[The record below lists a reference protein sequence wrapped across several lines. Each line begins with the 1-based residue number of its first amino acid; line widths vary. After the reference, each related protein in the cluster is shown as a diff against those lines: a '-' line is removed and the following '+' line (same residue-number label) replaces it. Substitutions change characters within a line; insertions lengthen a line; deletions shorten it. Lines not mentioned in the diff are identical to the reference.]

1 MARSLQ
7 SHGKRSRVYVP
18 VLLYIFKNKYTP
30 DAETIE
36 FTLKD
41 VIEACN
47 ALGINA
53 ANPPDVIYRMKSRT
67 VIPEDIQN
75 LGFRV
80 IRPVGRGR
88 YVLEKAES
96 TLITFPTG
104 EYEIIQDKTPPVV
117 RKLLGPNLGLIDEQ
131 GLLAI
136 VRYNELIS
144 RFLKARVYHL
154 KGHVRR
160 SVAGVGQAEVDDV
173 HIALPLDTD
182 EPITIVPVE
191 AKAKDEP
198 VNRAQIAMQI
208 LYAREAFPGYP
219 IRPLT
224 IKLFSDG
231 EILFM
236 EFDDEIKTSALE
248 PIAYARYRIV
258 EPPVEQQ

>member
-1 MARSLQ
+1 MSRSLQ
-7 SHGKRSRVYVP
+7 SHGKRSRIYVP
-18 VLLYIFKNKYTP
+18 VLLYIFKQKYVP
-30 DAETIE
+30 GSDIVE

-41 VIEACN
+41 VAEACT
-47 ALGINA
+47 ALGIVA

-67 VIPEDIQN
+67 LIPEDIQA

-80 IRPVGRGR
+80 IRPIGRGK

-96 TLITFPTG
+96 TLITFPIG
-104 EYEIIQDKTPPVV
+104 DYEIIEDQTPSFV
-117 RKLLGPNLGLIDEQ
+117 RKLLGSDLGLIDEQ

-136 VRYNELIS
+136 IRYNHLIAH
-144 RFLKARVYHL
+144 FLQARVYHL

-160 SVAGVGQAEVDDV
+160 SVIGVGQAEVDDV
-173 HIALPLDTD
+173 HIALPFDID
-182 EPITIVPVE
+182 EPVTIVPVE

-208 LYAREAFPGYP
+208 LYAREAFPGHP

-224 IKLFSDG
+224 IKLFPDG

-236 EFDDEIKTSALE
+236 EFADEIRTAELE
-248 PIAYARYRIV
+248 PIAYARYRIE
-258 EPPVEQQ
+258 EPQVKE